1 MKPLY
6 CLQSPIGVSVL
17 CTEVVNILPSFLTR
31 IFTVDKNLLVSF
43 SIVILILGCLEF
55 KYLKKTFSIDLIFKH
70 AKTYLDNVCI
80 NVIHPCQILEANFF
94 HDKP

>member
-17 CTEVVNILPSFLTR
+17 CTEVVNVLPSFLTR

-43 SIVILILGCLEF
+43 SIVIL
-55 KYLKKTFSIDLIFKH
+55 
-70 AKTYLDNVCI
+70 TYLDNVCI
-80 NVIHPCQILEANFF
+80 NVIHPCQILGANFF
-94 HDKP
+94 HDNP